1 MERTLSWLQE
11 LPNRLGLTQDQ
22 AVLILIVLGAV
33 LLAVIAWLLL
43 RRRRPRSVDLG
54 IDLDLCRQQNPCLFK
69 VVMAVSEQGLADQLR
84 ERGDVRAALK
94 LLATRDAERRARQK
108 DRRSSMLDLPGQQ
121 ADNRRD
127 AAVMTILRA
136 VYMDEVLCRALPSDV
151 VGEVDSYLDSL
162 TA

>member
-11 LPNRLGLTQDQ
+11 LPGRLGLSDDQ
-22 AVLILIVLGAV
+22 ALLILIVVGAV
-33 LLAVIAWLLL
+33 LLAVIAWFLL
-43 RRRRPRSVDLG
+43 RRRRPKADLG
-54 IDLDLCRQQNPCLFK
+54 IDLDAYRNQNPCFFK
-69 VVMAVSEQGLADQLR
+69 VVMAVSEQGLVDQLK

-94 LLATRDAERRARQK
+94 LLATRDAERRSRQK

-121 ADNRRD
+121 GDNRRE

-136 VYMDEVLCRALPSDV
+136 VYMDEVICHALPSDV
-151 VGEVDSYLDSL
+151 VGEVDRYLDSL